1 MKNAKIKQMFINV
14 LFIVLAFTVQN
25 CVFPL
30 LPFLAATPN
39 LLLILTFSFGFIH
52 GRNAG
57 MAYGVLS
64 GLLLDLFYSGP
75 FGFYTLIY
83 LYIGY
88 VNGIFT
94 KYYYEDYINLPLILS
109 VLNGLWYSMY
119 VYVFRFLIR
128 GRLDLPY
135 YFRNI
140 MLPEIIFTSVTTLL
154 IYRLFL
160 SASRRVL
167 LYLTGILDEIVHRLE
182 RIVIL
187 LALLVNLHGFL
198 KVLHH
203 VLGGG
208 RGMHHVLGGVHD
220 ALRDVGR
227 VYHRPLC
234 ACPARK
240 EQAQAGNHCYSC
252 SHSTLDFSGCC
263 QSCSPTG
270 FSGCGF
276 TRT

>member
-1 MKNAKIKQMFINV
+1 MIQAKVKQVLINI

-30 LPFLAATPN
+30 LPFLSATPN

-52 GRNAG
+52 GKNA
-57 MAYGVLS
+57 

-83 LYIGY
+83 IYIGY

-94 KYYYEDYINLPLILS
+94 KYYYEDYITLPLILS
-109 VLNGLWYSMY
+109 IVNGLWYSLY

-140 MLPEIIFTSVTTLL
+140 ILPEIIFTAVTTLL

-160 SASRRVL
+160 SASRRVEDI
-167 LYLTGILDEIVHRLE
+167 GKRRDKN
-182 RIVIL
+182 
-187 LALLVNLHGFL
+187 LV
-198 KVLHH
+198 
-203 VLGGG
+203 
-208 RGMHHVLGGVHD
+208 
-220 ALRDVGR
+220 
-227 VYHRPLC
+227 
-234 ACPARK
+234 
-240 EQAQAGNHCYSC
+240 
-252 SHSTLDFSGCC
+252 
-263 QSCSPTG
+263 
-270 FSGCGF
+270 
-276 TRT
+276 